1 MNKMSQTSG
10 SLENLPYDMKLE
22 VLKQIKDIDVLR
34 SICSTSKSFRDICK
48 QNWKQLI
55 DKIEPKISVVSLEN
69 YETNGYKEFRSERNA
84 IQYFKNQI
92 KEHLDVLREY
102 NMEYYMSKDVLAGM
116 IKLTYTDYS
125 DKIRSFLLCGLSRF
139 QNKKVIE
146 ELEQEL
152 KETSSS
158 NSNFLSDET
167 FSDSEN

>member
-1 MNKMSQTSG
+1 MSQASE
-10 SLENLPYDMKLE
+10 SLENLPYEMKLE
-22 VLKQIKDIDVLR
+22 MLKQIKDIDILQN
-34 SICSTSKSFRDICK
+34 ICSTSKSFRDICK

-69 YETNGYKEFRSERNA
+69 YDTYGYEEFRSERNA
-84 IQYFKNQI
+84 IQYFKNQV
-92 KEHLDVLREY
+92 KEYLDVLREY
-102 NMEYYMSKDVLAGM
+102 DTSKDILAGV

-125 DKIRSFLLCGLSRF
+125 DKIRSFLLCGLSRS

-158 NSNFLSDET
+158 NSDFLSDET
-167 FSDSEN
+167 FSDSDN